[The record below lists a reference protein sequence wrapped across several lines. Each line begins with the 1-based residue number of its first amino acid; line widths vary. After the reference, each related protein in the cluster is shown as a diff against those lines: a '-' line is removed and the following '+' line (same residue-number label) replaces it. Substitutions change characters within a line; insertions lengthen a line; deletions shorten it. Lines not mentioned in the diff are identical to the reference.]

1 MKHALYMCLLIWQ
14 YINKVFFYQEN
25 YQERL
30 TQLTKIDA
38 DSGDMQKVDGET
50 RIRLWADVAGG
61 ISRGRCYG
69 TGALSANIRPGVPH
83 LTQESC
89 PPENEM
95 IEMFRQ
101 EAATVRANAAA
112 ANQRVVEADQ
122 RTKELEN
129 KFYTEMAEF
138 RQRMAA
144 LEN

>member
-1 MKHALYMCLLIWQ
+1 
-14 YINKVFFYQEN
+14 
-25 YQERL
+25 
-30 TQLTKIDA
+30 
-38 DSGDMQKVDGET
+38 
-50 RIRLWADVAGG
+50 
-61 ISRGRCYG
+61 
-69 TGALSANIRPGVPH
+69 
-83 LTQESC
+83 
-89 PPENEM
+89 M

-112 ANQRVVEADQ
+112 ANQRVVESDQ